1 MDTPVAV
8 GDEFR
13 TYTLGLKRAFRVVE
27 VKTIAG
33 IAGKKKRKVKKE
45 FKMENLSL
53 DIHPAMTQET
63 KERLRYFKMSEEL
76 LKSYI
81 ESGKWKR
88 Q

>member
-1 MDTPVAV
+1 MDRPVKV
-8 GDEFR
+8 GDRFIM
-13 TYTLGLKRAFRVVE
+13 YTLNLKRDFKVLD

-33 IAGKKKRKVKKE
+33 VRGKKTRKVKKE
-45 FKMENLSL
+45 YKIENLSL
-53 DIHPAMTQET
+53 DVHPKMTEAT
-63 KERLRYFKMSEEL
+63 KERLRYFTMSEEL